1 MPLARLSFE
10 VRLREGGCPV
20 SMPISHDV
28 FCTHVCPRWERRDYN
43 GLIFEIAA
51 GPAATLVTLPDSAPP
66 SIHDPCHDAN
76 QPRKRGASRRRSVG
90 TRKFYMA
97 RRTGGRPRWLSLS
110 LARSRSPP
118 FGWAFGEPPSSES
131 RHHGRGARESFIA
144 VWPAYCCAQP
154 AVPLAILG
162 SIVSL
167 ASTNPSGT
175 VFLKYLMQIELTQ
188 CRSSVGVCFSP

>member
-1 MPLARLSFE
+1 MCFARMF
-10 VRLREGGCPV
+10 VRDGREE
-20 SMPISHDV
+20 
-28 FCTHVCPRWERRDYN
+28 TN

-51 GPAATLVTLPDSAPP
+51 QAPQPHSSLSQTPLRRQSVIHAMIQPTTQAGCVPDTLRSGRVNFTWPVAPVDDPD
-66 SIHDPCHDAN
+66 
-76 QPRKRGASRRRSVG
+76 G
-90 TRKFYMA
+90 
-97 RRTGGRPRWLSLS
+97 SLS
-110 LARSRSPP
+110 LGRSRSPP
-118 FGWAFGEPPSSES
+118 CGWAFGELPSSES